1 MIWSDIFEY
10 KEGKLFWKINS
21 GPNMVKG
28 KMAGTSITTSG
39 YHRLKYKGK
48 KYLNHRII
56 FEMHNS
62 YLPDIIDHID
72 QNKLNNNIDN
82 LRAANRSLNMLN
94 RKYSKKSKLPK
105 GIHYTNNRY
114 LVQLCGKYLGSYKY
128 LESAI
133 EVRNQSEELKFK
145 EVLNTIANGKD

>member
-1 MIWSDIFEY
+1 MIWSEIFEY

-21 GPNMVKG
+21 GNNMVKG

-48 KYLNHRII
+48 KYLNHRVI
-56 FEMHNS
+56 FEMHNGF
-62 YLPDIIDHID
+62 LPEIIDHID

-82 LRAANRSLNMLN
+82 LRVANRSLNMLN
-94 RKYSKKSKLPK
+94 RGYSKKSNLPK
-105 GIHYTNNRY
+105 GISFYDNRY
-114 LVQLCGKYLGSYKY
+114 IVQLCGKYIGCYKY

-133 EVRNQSEELKFK
+133 EVRNQSEELKLK
-145 EVLNTIANGKD
+145 EILKKIANGKD